1 MATTISFGTTPNGTD
16 VHLFVLSN
24 RNGMCMAV
32 SDLGACITRLI
43 VPDAHG
49 NFRDVVLG
57 LDGPGSYSNNSASLG
72 ATVGRNANRIGQAR
86 FMLDGTEY
94 RLEANDRTANH
105 HAGSDYWFH
114 RLWEAKADEVGNAVT
129 FHLDSP
135 DGDQGFPGAV
145 SVDATFTLTED
156 NAVIVDYDARPSA
169 RTVINMTQHSYF
181 NLNGHASG
189 TILDHTLQIDADCF
203 TEVTS
208 DLIPTGRILPV
219 DGTALDFR
227 TPRRIGN
234 GLGSPDGRIGEF
246 GGYDHNFCLSAKA
259 GAVRHAATLEADRSG
274 IVLEVL
280 TDLPGIQIYTSN
292 VLDEAG
298 GKDGK
303 IYGVHE
309 GICLETQ
316 FYPDAINK
324 PGWPQPIFGPENP
337 YRSRT
342 VFRFTTRQF
351 DPSVRAT
358 DSCAIGGGLIGNG
371 PLE

>member
-1 MATTISFGTTPNGTD
+1 MATIIPFGTTPDGND
-16 VHLFVLSN
+16 VRLFALSN
-24 RNGMCMAV
+24 RSGMCV
-32 SDLGACITRLI
+32 VLSDLGVCITRLI

-49 NFRDVVLG
+49 SFRDVVLG
-57 LDGPGSYSNNSASLG
+57 LDGPRSYSDNPADLG
-72 ATVGRNANRIGQAR
+72 ATVGRNANRIGRAR

-94 RLEANDRTANH
+94 RLEANDRAANL

-114 RLWEAKADEVGNAVT
+114 RLWEAEVDEIGNAVT
-129 FHLDSP
+129 FRLDSP

-145 SVDATFTLTED
+145 SVGVTFTLTE
-156 NAVIVDYDARPSA
+156 NNEIVVDYDARPSA

-208 DLIPTGRILPV
+208 ELIPTGRILPV

-227 TPRRIGN
+227 TARRIGD
-234 GLGSPDGRIGEF
+234 GLDSPDGRIDEF
-246 GGYDHNFCLSAKA
+246 GGYDHNFCLSTAT
-259 GAVRHAATLEADRSG
+259 GAVRHAATLGGDRSG

-292 VLDEAG
+292 VLDETR

-303 IYGVHE
+303 VYGTHE

-324 PGWPQPIFGPENP
+324 PAWPQPVFSPENP

-342 VFRFTTRQF
+342 IFRFTTR
-351 DPSVRAT
+351 
-358 DSCAIGGGLIGNG
+358 
-371 PLE
+371 

>member
-1 MATTISFGTTPNGTD
+1 MPTISIPFGTTPDGKD
-16 VHLFVLSN
+16 IRLFVLSN
-24 RNGMCMAV
+24 RNGMCIAA

-57 LDGPGSYSNNSASLG
+57 LDGPESYSDNPADLG

-86 FMLDGTEY
+86 FILNGTEY
-94 RLEANDRTANH
+94 RLEANDRAANL
-105 HAGSDYWFH
+105 HAGGDYWFQ
-114 RLWEAKADEVGNAVT
+114 RLWEAEVDEAGGAVT

-145 SVDATFTLTED
+145 SVDVTFMLTED

-203 TEVTS
+203 TEVDS
-208 DLIPTGRILPV
+208 ELIPTGRVLPV
-219 DGTALDFR
+219 DGTMLDFR

-274 IVLEVL
+274 VVLEVL
-280 TDLPGIQIYTSN
+280 TDLPGIQIYTAN
-292 VLDEAG
+292 ALDEAR

-303 IYGVHE
+303 AYGAHE

-316 FYPDAINK
+316 LYPDAINK
-324 PGWPQPIFGPENP
+324 PGWPQPVFSPENP

-342 VFRFTTRQF
+342 VFRFTTR
-351 DPSVRAT
+351 
-358 DSCAIGGGLIGNG
+358 
-371 PLE
+371 